1 MTVETS
7 QTPSAA
13 IDSDRWPAVAK
24 VPRGPLAAASAAI
37 ANRLLRRTATHL
49 PLRLVYSDGTAT
61 GAADPRAPSLFIHR
75 PDALARRIGRH
86 GLIGFGESY
95 MAGEWSSKE
104 LTRVLTVLAGSV
116 DELVPRSLHWLRP
129 ITPTFRP
136 SWPDHSRDQ
145 ARRNIAVHY
154 DLSNDLF
161 AAFLDETMTYSCAM
175 FTDLLA
181 QPTPAWTEL
190 AAAQRRK
197 IDRLLDVAGVQQGS
211 HVLEIGTG
219 WGELC
224 IRAAARG
231 AHIRSVTLSVEQQR
245 LARQR
250 VAAAGFGHRVE
261 IDLCD
266 YRDVDGQYDSVVSVE
281 MIEAVGYRSWPRY
294 FAALEQLVRPGGPV
308 AIQAIT
314 MPHHRMLATRHTQT
328 WIQKYIFPGG
338 LLPSHA
344 GHHRHHRATH
354 RAAHR
359 RRGLA
364 ATALRRDAAALA
376 GTIYAA
382 ARWAG
387 AFRFRRG
394 VCTDVGA
401 VPGVLGGGL
410 PVGLSGRLPVD
421 VDPRGPPVNIVVVT
435 SVSAL
440 AVAVVHSVA
449 FAIGRRI
456 GRYNVVDVV
465 WGLGFVAVAVA
476 AATLGHGDPV
486 RRWLLLALVST
497 WGLRLSW
504 HMYRKTAG
512 QGEDPRY
519 ADLLRGATPVQ
530 PLRKVFGLQGL
541 LTLFVSFPLQLS
553 AVTGPTPKP
562 LLAVGGVGLA
572 VWLVGI
578 TFEAVGD
585 WQLWVFKSDPANRG
599 VIMDRGLWAWTRH
612 PNYFGDACVWWGLWL
627 ITINDWAPLATV
639 GSPLLMTYLLVDVS
653 GARLTERYLKG
664 RPGFA
669 EYQRRTAYFVPRPPR
684 SARR

>member
-281 MIEAVGYRSWPRY
+281 IIEAVGYRSWPRY

-338 LLPSHA
+338 LLPSTQAIIDITGQHT
-344 GHHRHHRATH
+344 GLRIVD
-354 RAAHR
+354 AASLRPHYAETLRLWRERFMQR
-359 RRGLA
+359 RDGLA
-364 ATALRRDAAALA
+364 HLGFDEVFARMWELYLA
-376 GTIYAA
+376 YSE
-382 ARWAG
+382 AG
-387 AFRFRRG
+387 FRSG
-394 VCTDVGA
+394 YLDVYQWT
-401 VPGVLGGGL
+401 LI
-410 PVGLSGRLPVD
+410 RE
-421 VDPRGPPVNIVVVT
+421 GPP
-435 SVSAL
+435 
-440 AVAVVHSVA
+440 
-449 FAIGRRI
+449 
-456 GRYNVVDVV
+456 
-465 WGLGFVAVAVA
+465 
-476 AATLGHGDPV
+476 
-486 RRWLLLALVST
+486 
-497 WGLRLSW
+497 
-504 HMYRKTAG
+504 
-512 QGEDPRY
+512 
-519 ADLLRGATPVQ
+519 
-530 PLRKVFGLQGL
+530 
-541 LTLFVSFPLQLS
+541 
-553 AVTGPTPKP
+553 
-562 LLAVGGVGLA
+562 
-572 VWLVGI
+572 
-578 TFEAVGD
+578 
-585 WQLWVFKSDPANRG
+585 
-599 VIMDRGLWAWTRH
+599 
-612 PNYFGDACVWWGLWL
+612 
-627 ITINDWAPLATV
+627 
-639 GSPLLMTYLLVDVS
+639 
-653 GARLTERYLKG
+653 
-664 RPGFA
+664 
-669 EYQRRTAYFVPRPPR
+669 
-684 SARR
+684 